1 MSAGMA
7 DCSEYRD
14 LVQLVI
20 DGEASSQE
28 ETYLRRHLKMCLKC
42 LDRYNI
48 DSEIKQMLKLKLA
61 KMEVPAGLAE
71 TIRSKLV
78 Q

>member
-1 MSAGMA
+1 MSTGMA

-20 DGEASSQE
+20 DGEASPQE
-28 ETYLRRHLKMCLKC
+28 VTYLRRHLKMCLKC

-48 DSEIKQMLKLKLA
+48 DNEIKQMLKLKLA
-61 KMEVPAGLAE
+61 KIEVPAGLAE
-71 TIRSKLV
+71 TIRSKLI